1 MSWTGKNSTHKN
13 RVRHV
18 SWVFI
23 SCNEKAHLLKIFGTV
38 LKNKSKVSLVQ
49 NKIEKLK
56 ITSDIEMTKITFMK

>member
-1 MSWTGKNSTHKN
+1 M
-13 RVRHV
+13 
-18 SWVFI
+18 
-23 SCNEKAHLLKIFGTV
+23 NEKAHLLKIFGTV